1 MFTQSFPPADAF
13 LEQVSQIEYKKHLQ
27 QFVMFIATVV
37 AVVVAVS
44 QFIYTKAAQWY
55 QSGGKE
61 LMQSYAHRAVLF
73 INNKTQVFDKLYS
86 ATVSINNRIELFAHK
101 ISDVTDVEVAQ

>member
-1 MFTQSFPPADAF
+1 MFT
-13 LEQVSQIEYKKHLQ
+13 
-27 QFVMFIATVV
+27 ATVI

-44 QFIYTKAAQWY
+44 QFVYNKAAQWY
-55 QSGGKE
+55 AQGGKE
-61 LMQSYAHRAVLF
+61 LMQSYVHRAVLF

-86 ATVSINNRIELFAHK
+86 ATVSINNRIEYFAHM